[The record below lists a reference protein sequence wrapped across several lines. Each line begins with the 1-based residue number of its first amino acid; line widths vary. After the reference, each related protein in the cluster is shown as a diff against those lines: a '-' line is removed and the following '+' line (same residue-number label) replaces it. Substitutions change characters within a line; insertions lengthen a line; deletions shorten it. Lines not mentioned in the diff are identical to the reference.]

1 MTTTRFRLATVA
13 RCAVAF
19 ALAAVAAVWSLPLR
33 AGSISPSDIRVEIA
47 TNLVWLDN
55 ITNPVVGVLD
65 GQQNFFDRLVT
76 EASPLLRITN
86 LSTDKRFIGGQLGLQ
101 NSAAQIVNIEFIQAP
116 GKTNWFW
123 SGPDASVAI
132 NHAHFQF
139 INPLMPGQT
148 ASMRFTTAERVAGYT
163 MEQNLFSN
171 LPQYGILSVG
181 VDKSLS
187 TDPVQFD
194 PVTGAP
200 IGLPIVPGFSFDL
213 STVPERRYGS
223 NAGVYAVEI
232 VPIPEPT
239 GFVLAGA
246 AAASLAIWRGWG
258 RRRVAKLGKV

>member
-1 MTTTRFRLATVA
+1 
-13 RCAVAF
+13 VAF

-33 AGSISPSDIRVEIA
+33 AGSILPSEIRVEIA

-55 ITNPVVGVLD
+55 HLNPVVGVLD

-86 LSTDKRFIGGQLGLQ
+86 LSKDKRFIGGQLGLQ
-101 NSAAQIVNIEFIQAP
+101 NSAAKIVNIEFIEAP

-123 SGPDASVAI
+123 SGPDARTDV

-148 ASMRFTTAERVAGYT
+148 ASMQFTTSQRVEGYT
-163 MEQNLFSN
+163 MEQNLFSS
-171 LPQYGILSVG
+171 LPQYGILKVG

-187 TDPVQFD
+187 TDEVQFD
-194 PVTGAP
+194 PVTGVP
-200 IGLPIVPGFSFDL
+200 IGLPNQIRPGFSFDL
-213 STVPERRYGS
+213 STVPERPYDSGVS
-223 NAGVYAVEI
+223 VYAVEI

-239 GFVLAGA
+239 GFMLAGA
-246 AAASLAIWRGWG
+246 AAASLVAWRGWG
-258 RRRVAKLGKV
+258 RRRVTKLGKA